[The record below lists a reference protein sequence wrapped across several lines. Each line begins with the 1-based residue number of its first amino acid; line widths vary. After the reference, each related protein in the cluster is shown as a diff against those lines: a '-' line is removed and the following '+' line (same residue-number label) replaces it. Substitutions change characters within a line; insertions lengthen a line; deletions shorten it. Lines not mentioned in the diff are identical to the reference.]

1 MASESEIV
9 GWFTSNGQHIPIHDG
24 ESRDDAYK
32 KWAQSDRE
40 RSKQS
45 DIERRKAEADV
56 LNEIEYRKQ
65 HKDDNI
71 DASFKALE
79 NGKEF
84 KDALDKAKDSRDA
97 WDKWR
102 VDNEHDAKW
111 YEEQGA
117 KLLVSKGGSVVAV
130 TKDGDI
136 VSVCKMRGD
145 RTTTGAQMMK
155 MAVSNGGVKLDSFS
169 GNHAF
174 YADNG
179 FTPVSWTNFDE
190 KYAPSGWKE
199 SGMGHEPIVFYK
211 YVGTGNVPK
220 EYQGDHGLM
229 NFLGKTKES
238 KDYDTAQAVR
248 DKSIKKK

>member
-1 MASESEIV
+1 MAKYTDNVV
-9 GWFTSNGQHIPIHDG
+9 GWFTSQNGAHIPILEG
-24 ESRDDAYK
+24 ESKEDAYNRWLK
-32 KWAQSDRE
+32 TDRE

-56 LNEIEYRKQ
+56 LNELEYRRQHPDKDTVGVFKETADSKQ
-65 HKDDNI
+65 
-71 DASFKALE
+71 
-79 NGKEF
+79 F
-84 KDALDKAKDSRDA
+84 KDALDKAKDSRTE

-111 YEEQGA
+111 YKDHGA
-117 KLLVSKGGSVVAV
+117 TMIISKGGSVLAV

-145 RTTTGAQMMK
+145 TSTTGSQMMR
-155 MAVSNGGVKLDSFS
+155 MAVSRGGTKLDSFA

-190 KYAPSGWKE
+190 KYAPKGWKE
-199 SGMGHEPIVFYK
+199 SGMGHEPVVFYK
-211 YVGTGNVPK
+211 YTGSVPAK
-220 EYQGDHGLM
+220 YKGDEGLM
-229 NFLGKTKES
+229 TFLGETKAS
-238 KDYDTAQAVR
+238 KDYDTAMAVR
-248 DKSIKKK
+248 DKSIKK

>member
-1 MASESEIV
+1 MTKYDDTIV
-9 GWFTSNGQHIPIHDG
+9 DWITVNGSHIPIRDG
-24 ESRDDAYK
+24 ESKEDAYK
-32 KWAQSDRE
+32 KWASTDRE

-65 HKDDNI
+65 HADDNVSEVFTETK
-71 DASFKALE
+71 D
-79 NGKEF
+79 GKEF
-84 KDALDKAKDSRDA
+84 KGALDKARDSRDIT
-97 WDKWR
+97 DRWR

-111 YEEQGA
+111 YEEHGA
-117 KLLVSKGGSVVAV
+117 KLIMSKGGSVLAV

-145 RTTTGAQMMK
+145 RTTTGAQMLRT
-155 MAVSNGGVKLDSFS
+155 AVSNGGVKLDSFS

-179 FTPVSWTNFDE
+179 FVPVSWTNFNE

-199 SGMGHEPIVFYK
+199 SGMGHEPVVFYK
-211 YVGTGNVPK
+211 YVGVGNVPSQYK
-220 EYQGDHGLM
+220 GDEGLM
-229 NFLGKTKES
+229 KFLGATKES
-238 KDYDTAQAVR
+238 KDYDTAKAVR
-248 DKSIKKK
+248 DKSIKK

>member
-1 MASESEIV
+1 MASEII

-24 ESRDDAYK
+24 ESKEDAYK
-32 KWAQSDRE
+32 KWAQTDRE

-56 LNEIEYRKQ
+56 LNEIEYRNQ
-65 HKDDNI
+65 HRDDNI
-71 DASFKALE
+71 EASYNAIKD
-79 NGKEF
+79 GKEF

-111 YEEQGA
+111 YEEHGA
-117 KLLVSKGGSVVAV
+117 KLLVSKGGSTVAV

-145 RTTTGAQMMK
+145 KTTTGAQMMA
-155 MAVSNGGVKLDSFS
+155 MAVKNGGVKLDNFS

-174 YADNG
+174 YTDNG
-179 FTPVSWTNFDE
+179 FMPVSWTNFNE
-190 KYAPSGWKE
+190 EYAPKGWKE
-199 SGMGHEPIVFYK
+199 SGMGHEPVVFYS
-211 YVGTGNVPK
+211 YVGVGNVPSQYK
-220 EYQGDHGLM
+220 GDEGLM
-229 NFLGKTKES
+229 NFLSKTKES
-238 KDYDTAQAVR
+238 KDYDTAMKAR
-248 DKSIKKK
+248 DKTLNKK

>member
-1 MASESEIV
+1 MASEIID
-9 GWFTSNGQHIPIHDG
+9 WFTANGQHIPIHSG
-24 ESRDDAYK
+24 ESKEDAYK
-32 KWAQSDRE
+32 KWASTDRE

-56 LNEIEYRKQ
+56 LNEIEYRKL
-65 HKDDNI
+65 HRDDNI
-71 DASFKALE
+71 DKSFEAIKDS
-79 NGKEF
+79 KSF
-84 KDALDKAKDSRDA
+84 KDALDKAKDSRDV

-111 YEEQGA
+111 YEEHGA
-117 KLLVSKGGSVVAV
+117 KLLVSKGGSTVAV

-145 RTTTGAQMMK
+145 KTTTGAQMMAL
-155 MAVSNGGVKLDSFS
+155 AVKNGGVKLDSFS

-179 FTPVSWTNFDE
+179 FTPVSWTNFSE
-190 KYAPSGWKE
+190 KYAPAGWKE
-199 SGMGHEPIVFYK
+199 SGMGHEPVVFYS
-211 YVGTGNVPK
+211 YVGVGKVPN
-220 EYQGDHGLM
+220 EYKGDEGLM

-238 KDYDTAQAVR
+238 ADYDTAMRAR
-248 DKSIKKK
+248 DKTLSKK

>member
-1 MASESEIV
+1 MASEIID
-9 GWFTSNGQHIPIHDG
+9 WFTSNGQHIPIHAG
-24 ESRDDAYK
+24 ESKEDAYK

-65 HKDDNI
+65 HADDKSDETFKETKD
-71 DASFKALE
+71 
-79 NGKEF
+79 GKEF
-84 KDALDKAKDSRDA
+84 KDTLDKAKDSRDV
-97 WDKWR
+97 WDRWR

-111 YEEQGA
+111 YEENGA
-117 KLLVSKGGSVVAV
+117 KMIVSKGGSVLAV

-145 RTTTGAQMMK
+145 KSTTGAQMMR
-155 MAVSNGGVKLDSFS
+155 MAVKSGGVKLDSFS

-179 FTPVSWTNFDE
+179 FKPVSWTNFDE
-190 KYAPSGWKE
+190 KYAPTGWKE
-199 SGMGHEPIVFYK
+199 SGMGKEPVVFYQ
-211 YVGTGNVPK
+211 YVGVGNVPSQYK
-220 EYQGDHGLM
+220 GDDGLM
-229 NFLGKTKES
+229 NFLGNTKAS
-238 KDYDTAQAVR
+238 VDYDTAKEVR
-248 DKSIKKK
+248 DKAINKK